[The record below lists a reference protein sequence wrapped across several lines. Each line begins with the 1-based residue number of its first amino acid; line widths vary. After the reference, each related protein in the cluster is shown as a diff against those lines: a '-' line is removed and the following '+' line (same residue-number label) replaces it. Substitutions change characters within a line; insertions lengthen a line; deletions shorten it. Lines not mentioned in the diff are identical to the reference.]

1 MTEEQPIT
9 TEHKG
14 YKITYNTFQ
23 NTWQLDIAN
32 GNVSKPSLSELQKY
46 INDIEKKDFVRFEA
60 YMKEWSSHEHTVF
73 TKGTVTSIDNKGQFW
88 ITTPKG
94 RSLQSKVYV
103 ADFDNDKKIER
114 FLAVELEIVEL
125 QKKRELLFA
134 EIKIV
139 EK

>member
-1 MTEEQPIT
+1 MIEEQPIT

-60 YMKEWSSHEHTVF
+60 YLKEWSMNEQTKF
-73 TKGTVTSIDNKGQFW
+73 TKGTVTSIDNKGLFW

-103 ADFDNDKKIER
+103 ADYDNEVRIER
-114 FLAVELEIVEL
+114 FLSAESEIVEL
-125 QKKRELLFA
+125 QKKRDLLFA

>member
-1 MTEEQPIT
+1 MIEEQPIT

-60 YMKEWSSHEHTVF
+60 YLKEWSMNEQTKF
-73 TKGTVTSIDNKGQFW
+73 IKGTVTSIDNKGLFW

-103 ADFDNDKKIER
+103 ADYDNEVRIER
-114 FLAVELEIVEL
+114 FLSAESEIVEL
-125 QKKRELLFA
+125 QKKRDLLFA

>member
-9 TEHKG
+9 TTYKG

-23 NTWQLDIAN
+23 NTWQLDISN
-32 GNVSKPSLSELQKY
+32 GDVSKPSLSELQKY

-60 YMKEWSSHEHTVF
+60 YLKEWSINEQTKF
-73 TKGTVTSIDNKGQFW
+73 IKGTVTSIDNTGLFW

-94 RSLQSKVYV
+94 RSLQSKVYI

-114 FLAVELEIVEL
+114 FLAAELEIVEL
-125 QKKRELLFA
+125 QKKRNLLFA
-134 EIKIV
+134 EIKV
-139 EK
+139 MEK

>member
-1 MTEEQPIT
+1 MTEEQQIT
-9 TEHKG
+9 TTHKG
-14 YKITYNTFQ
+14 YKITYNAFL
-23 NTWQLDIAN
+23 NTWQLDIAD

-73 TKGTVTSIDNKGQFW
+73 TKGTVTSIDNKGLFW

-114 FLAVELEIVEL
+114 FLAAELEIVEL
-125 QKKRELLFA
+125 QKKRNLLFA
-134 EIKIV
+134 EIKV
-139 EK
+139 MEK